1 MMFIDLGKH
10 TNKIIITGK
19 LIDNALKESNNM
31 WINKFYPK
39 KVFKMI

>member
-1 MMFIDLGKH
+1 MMFIELGKH
-10 TNKIIITGK
+10 INKIIITRK

-31 WINKFYPK
+31 WINKLYPK

>member
-19 LIDNALKESNNM
+19 LIDNALKESNNFSF
-31 WINKFYPK
+31 I
-39 KVFKMI
+39 FKLYSNIYN